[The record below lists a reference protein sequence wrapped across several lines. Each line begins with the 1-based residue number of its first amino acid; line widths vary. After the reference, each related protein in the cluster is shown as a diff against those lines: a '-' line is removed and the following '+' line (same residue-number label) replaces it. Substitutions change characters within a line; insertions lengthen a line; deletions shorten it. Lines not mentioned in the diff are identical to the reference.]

1 MRGKFLRKQVW
12 KQKWRKKF
20 GGGADVCFR
29 CGGKGHWASECRGKD
44 LGSFPEEIPQ
54 EKPLLTLDEAAQR
67 TNGDFTPEIPDGSST
82 ENSQLPLDSL
92 DFPKP
97 EFSPPSPPPPP
108 LDPLYPPN
116 PDGTIPDPPEEVL
129 EALRTLGFD
138 SFRPGQAE
146 AIMRVLCGISTLLLL
161 PTGSGKSLCYQL
173 PAFLYHRR
181 SRCISIVIS
190 PLISLMDDQVSG
202 LPSALTAVCIHSNLT
217 PSQRE
222 AAIEKVRSGQ
232 AQILLLSPESVTGSG
247 FFSRLFRHFPPVAFA
262 CLDEAHCISHW
273 SHNFRPAYLRV
284 CKVLRERLGVR
295 CFLGLTA
302 TATVATARD
311 VAKHLG
317 IAEGNPTI
325 GAFGIPEN
333 LRLSVSLEDDPDQ
346 AVLRVLRERSSGNF
360 GNCGNFGNSVLVL
373 CARREDS
380 ERLARLIR
388 SEFPEVPG
396 RKTHKGKREAAQVCA
411 AYHAGLSA
419 RERRRVLGAFTAGTV
434 WALCGTACIGLG
446 MDAAPLRGVLQHG
459 GPGCAEA
466 FLQHVGRAGRDG
478 KAAWGHLCLHKGG
491 VGAPLRAFT
500 AGTVWALCGTACIGL
515 GMDAAPLRGVL
526 QHGGPGCA
534 EAFLQHVGRAGRDG
548 KAAWGHLCLHRGGVG
563 AVWHCLHQSG
573 HGQSPPEGVHGG
585 PGVGAPLRAFTAGTV
600 WALCGTACI
609 GLGMDTAP
617 LRGVLQHGGPGCA
630 EAFLQHVGRA
640 GRDGK
645 AAWGHLCLHRGG
657 VGAPLRAF
665 TAGTVWALCG
675 TACIGLGM
683 DAAPLRGV
691 LQHGGPGC
699 AEAFLQHVGRA
710 GRDGKAAWGHLCLHK
725 GVSRGDVWGENWGK

>member
-29 CGGKGHWASECRGKD
+29 CGGKGHWASECPGKD

-478 KAAWGHLCLHKGG
+478 KAAWGHLFFSPQGEDFLEMRRHIHENSVDYWAVKALVQRVFVPCKCPEIPEENQENSQCRGHERSLPVQELEQSLDLRQEGIETLLTLVEQLPGG
-491 VGAPLRAFT
+491 FLQLLPPALSRCRLR
-500 AGTVWALCGTACIGL
+500 GRPKALR
-515 GMDAAPLRGVL
+515 DAA
-526 QHGGPGCA
+526 HTW
-534 EAFLQHVGRAGRDG
+534 EIH
-548 KAAWGHLCLHRGGVG
+548 KI
-563 AVWHCLHQSG
+563 HQNS
-573 HGQSPPEGVHGG
+573 QNSTNFTNSQNSPIPKI
-585 PGVGAPLRAFTAGTV
+585 PQNSTKF
-600 WALCGTACI
+600 
-609 GLGMDTAP
+609 
-617 LRGVLQHGGPGCA
+617 
-630 EAFLQHVGRA
+630 
-640 GRDGK
+640 
-645 AAWGHLCLHRGG
+645 
-657 VGAPLRAF
+657 
-665 TAGTVWALCG
+665 
-675 TACIGLGM
+675 
-683 DAAPLRGV
+683 
-691 LQHGGPGC
+691 
-699 AEAFLQHVGRA
+699 
-710 GRDGKAAWGHLCLHK
+710 HK
-725 GVSRGDVWGENWGK
+725 IPQIPKILKSPQNSPNPPNS